1 MKKIKKE
8 EEEIINLNQKKLKF
22 IIKKMNINKSIWN
35 RNKRNR
41 IKKKIL

>member
-22 IIKKMNINKSIWN
+22 IIKKMNINKSI
-35 RNKRNR
+35 
-41 IKKKIL
+41 